1 MTPSTSPPPTLSAA
15 QRAVLVLMSLD
26 EQVAAD
32 LLRHMEEADLRRLA
46 AAVEGLDTVSFDVV
60 APVLEEF
67 ERQLQRPQ
75 LAGRGARYMRKLT
88 AAAVGNDKADRLFAP
103 VQAIPTPLDAIRGAK
118 AQTVAELLQDEHPQV
133 AAVVLSQLPQAGKV
147 LQAMPAGL
155 QADLAA
161 RIAVLEEIPST
172 VLEIASESLQ
182 KSLAS
187 AGGMPKEGKAEFD
200 GVDYV
205 AKLLNDLPAE
215 ASEQILA
222 SLDEE
227 TARKVRQAMFTFE
240 DLLRVDKRSMQTL
253 LRDLPGD
260 QLCIALR
267 TASETVRAHFFSC
280 MSSRAAETLK
290 EDLEL
295 MPPKRL
301 SEVEAAQREVVE
313 AALRLG
319 QTGQMQ
325 LPNRGGGDEMV

>member
-1 MTPSTSPPPTLSAA
+1 MTGTQQHLSPA

-32 LLRHMEEADLRRLA
+32 LLRHMEEADLKRLA
-46 AAVEGLDTVSFDVV
+46 AAVEGLDQVSFDLAV
-60 APVLEEF
+60 PVLEDF
-67 ERQLQRPQ
+67 ERQLARPQ
-75 LAGRGARYMRKLT
+75 LSGRGARYIRKLT
-88 AAAVGNDKADRLFAP
+88 AAAVGNDKAERLFAP
-103 VQAIPTPLDAIRGAK
+103 VQVVPTPLDAIRAAK
-118 AQTVAELLQDEHPQV
+118 ANTLAELLQDEHPQV
-133 AAVVLSQLPQAGKV
+133 AAIVMSQLPHAGKI

-161 RIAVLEEIPST
+161 RIAMLEEIPPQ

-182 KSLAS
+182 KQLAQS
-187 AGGMPKEGKAEFD
+187 GGMPKGEAGKAEFD
-200 GVDYV
+200 GVAYV
-205 AKLLNDLPAE
+205 AVLLNDLPAE
-215 ASEQILA
+215 ASEQVLG

-253 LRDLPGD
+253 LREVPGD
-260 QLCIALR
+260 QLCVALR
-267 TASETVRAHFFSC
+267 TASETVRTHFFAC
-280 MSSRAAETLK
+280 MSGRAAESLR
-290 EDLEL
+290 EDLEI

-301 SEVEAAQREVVE
+301 SEVEAAQREIVE

-319 QTGQMQ
+319 QTGQIQ

>member
-1 MTPSTSPPPTLSAA
+1 VTQPVQPLSRA

-32 LLRHMEEADLRRLA
+32 LLRHMEEADLKRLA
-46 AAVEGLDTVSFDVV
+46 AAVEGLDQVPFDL
-60 APVLEEF
+60 AIPVLEEF

-88 AAAVGNDKADRLFAP
+88 AAAVGNEKAERLFAP
-103 VQAIPTPLDAIRGAK
+103 PPVIPNPLDAIRSAK
-118 AQTVAELLQDEHPQV
+118 AQTVAELLQEEHPQV

-161 RIAVLEEIPST
+161 RIAMLEEIPAQ

-182 KSLAS
+182 RSLSA
-187 AGGMPKEGKAEFD
+187 AGGVPKGDAGKTEFD
-200 GVDYV
+200 GVAYV
-205 AKLLNDLPAE
+205 ATLLNDLPTE
-215 ASEQILA
+215 ASEQVLA

-227 TARKVRQAMFTFE
+227 TAGKVRQKMFTFE
-240 DLLRVDKRSMQTL
+240 DLLRLDKRSMQTL
-253 LRDLPGD
+253 LRELPGD
-260 QLCIALR
+260 QLCVSLR
-267 TASETVRAHFFSC
+267 TASETVRTHFFSC
-280 MSSRAAETLK
+280 MSGRAAETLR

-295 MPPKRL
+295 MAPKRL

-313 AALRLG
+313 AAMRLG
-319 QTGQMQ
+319 QTGQIQ
-325 LPNRGGGDEMV
+325 LPNRGGGDDMV

>member
-1 MTPSTSPPPTLSAA
+1 MTPSTSPPPALSAA

-75 LAGRGARYMRKLT
+75 LAGRGARYMRKLA
-88 AAAVGNDKADRLFAP
+88 AAAVGNDRADRLFAP
-103 VQAIPTPLDAIRGAK
+103 VQQVPSPLDAIRGAK
-118 AQTVAELLQDEHPQV
+118 AQTLAELLQDEHPQV

-147 LQAMPAGL
+147 LQAMPSAV
-155 QADLAA
+155 QVDLAA

-182 KSLAS
+182 RSLAS
-187 AGGMPKEGKAEFD
+187 AGGMPKDGKTEFD

-215 ASEQILA
+215 ASDQILA

-253 LRDLPGD
+253 LRELPGD

-267 TASETVRAHFFSC
+267 TASETVREHFFSC

-301 SEVEAAQREVVE
+301 SEVESAQREVVD

>member
-1 MTPSTSPPPTLSAA
+1 MTPSTSPPPVLSAA

-88 AAAVGNDKADRLFAP
+88 AAAVGNDKAERLFAP
-103 VQAIPTPLDAIRGAK
+103 VQPTPSPLDAIRGAK
-118 AQTVAELLQDEHPQV
+118 AQTLAELLQDEHPQV

-147 LQAMPAGL
+147 MQAMPAGL

-200 GVDYV
+200 GVEYV

-215 ASEQILA
+215 ASEQILS

>member
-1 MTPSTSPPPTLSAA
+1 MSPNPTALTPA

-32 LLRHMEEADLRRLA
+32 LLRHLEEADLKRLA
-46 AAVEGLDTVSFDVV
+46 AAVDGLDAVSFETV

-88 AAAVGNDKADRLFAP
+88 AAAVGNDRADRLFAP
-103 VQAIPTPLDAIRGAK
+103 ASALPSPLDAIRSAK
-118 AQTVAELLQDEHPQV
+118 AQTLAELLQDEHPQV

-161 RIAVLEEIPST
+161 RIAVLEEIPPQ

-182 KSLAS
+182 KSLAA
-187 AGGMPKEGKAEFD
+187 AGGMPKDGKAEFD
-200 GVDYV
+200 GIEYV
-205 AKLLNDLPAE
+205 AKLLNDLPPE
-215 ASEQILA
+215 AGEQILA
-222 SLDEE
+222 SLDDE

-240 DLLRVDKRSMQTL
+240 DLLRLDKRSMQTL
-253 LRDLPGD
+253 LRELPGD
-260 QLCIALR
+260 QLCVALR
-267 TASETVRAHFFSC
+267 TASETVRGHFFSC
-280 MSSRAAETLK
+280 MATRAADQLR

-301 SEVEAAQREVVE
+301 SEVESAQREVVDT
-313 AALRLG
+313 AMRLG
-319 QTGQMQ
+319 QTGQLQ
-325 LPNRGGGDEMV
+325 LPNRGGGDDMV

>member
-1 MTPSTSPPPTLSAA
+1 MTPSTSPPPALSAA

-46 AAVEGLDTVSFDVV
+46 AAVDGLDAVSFDVV

-88 AAAVGNDKADRLFAP
+88 AAAVGNDRAERLFAQ
-103 VQAIPTPLDAIRGAK
+103 VQAVPTPLDAIRSAK
-118 AQTVAELLQDEHPQV
+118 AQTLAELLQAEHPQV

-147 LQAMPAGL
+147 MQAMPAGL
-155 QADLAA
+155 QGDLAA
-161 RIAVLEEIPST
+161 RIAVLEEIPSQ

-187 AGGMPKEGKAEFD
+187 AGGMPKDGKAEFD
-200 GVDYV
+200 GVEYV

-215 ASEQILA
+215 ASEQILS

-253 LRDLPGD
+253 LRELPGD

-280 MSSRAAETLK
+280 MSSRAVETLK

-301 SEVEAAQREVVE
+301 SEVEAAQREVIDT
-313 AALRLG
+313 AMRLG

>member
-1 MTPSTSPPPTLSAA
+1 MTQPSQPLSRA

-32 LLRHMEEADLRRLA
+32 LLRHLEESDLKRLA
-46 AAVEGLDTVSFDVV
+46 AAVEGLDQVSFDAAV
-60 APVLEEF
+60 PVLEEF

-88 AAAVGNDKADRLFAP
+88 AAAVGDDKAERLFTPPP
-103 VQAIPTPLDAIRGAK
+103 VVPSPLDAIRKAK
-118 AQTVAELLQDEHPQV
+118 AQTVAELLLEEHPQV

-161 RIAVLEEIPST
+161 RIAALEEIPPL

-182 KSLAS
+182 RSLTAS
-187 AGGMPKEGKAEFD
+187 GGMPKDGKAEFD
-200 GVDYV
+200 GVAYV
-205 AKLLNDLPAE
+205 AVLLNDLPAE
-215 ASEQILA
+215 ASEQVLA

-227 TARKVRQAMFTFE
+227 TATKVRQKMFTFE
-240 DLLRVDKRSMQTL
+240 DLLRLDKRSMQTL
-253 LRDLPGD
+253 LRELPGD
-260 QLCIALR
+260 QLCVALR
-267 TASETVRAHFFSC
+267 TASETVRTHFFSC
-280 MSSRAAETLK
+280 MSGRAAETLR

-295 MPPKRL
+295 MAPKRL

-313 AALRLG
+313 VAQRLG
-319 QTGQMQ
+319 QTGQIQ
-325 LPNRGGGDEMV
+325 LPNRGGGDDMV